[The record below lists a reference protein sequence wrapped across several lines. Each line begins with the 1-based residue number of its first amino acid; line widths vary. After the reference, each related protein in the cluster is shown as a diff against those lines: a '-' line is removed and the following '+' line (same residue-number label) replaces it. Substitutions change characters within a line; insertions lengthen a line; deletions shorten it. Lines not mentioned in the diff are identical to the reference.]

1 MLIFAA
7 KIINIFNTI
16 SMKSLFILLFALNL
30 SVLRVS
36 AQFYTITADTAM
48 MYERETEAV
57 SESVPVM
64 MDSVS
69 KEQEDIGGKEPVF
82 DVFVDVR
89 DSMLLELLHERLS
102 VCLPLDFLK
111 VNSRYGYRTD
121 PVYRCT
127 RFHDGIDL
135 ACRYEKVYSMLPA
148 VVKAVRFGNRG
159 YGNHVVL
166 EHGGIECLYG
176 HLNTILVREGDV
188 IPAGA
193 VVGISGNTGKSTG
206 PHLHLQI
213 RVNGKS
219 VDPKP
224 FVDALNGYIIR
235 LQERIR
241 YLRFGKKPSLNQH
254 IGNLVEVMEKHD
266 ALHPHI
272 VIAQSLLE

>member
-1 MLIFAA
+1 
-7 KIINIFNTI
+7 
-16 SMKSLFILLFALNL
+16 MKSLFILLFALNL

-57 SESVPVM
+57 SESVPVE

-69 KEQEDIGGKEPVF
+69 EGQADIGEKEPVF

-89 DSMLLELLHERLS
+89 DSMLLELLHDRLS

-148 VVKAVRFGNRG
+148 VVKTVRFGNRG
-159 YGNHVVL
+159 
-166 EHGGIECLYG
+166 
-176 HLNTILVREGDV
+176 
-188 IPAGA
+188 
-193 VVGISGNTGKSTG
+193 
-206 PHLHLQI
+206 
-213 RVNGKS
+213 
-219 VDPKP
+219 
-224 FVDALNGYIIR
+224 
-235 LQERIR
+235 
-241 YLRFGKKPSLNQH
+241 
-254 IGNLVEVMEKHD
+254 
-266 ALHPHI
+266 
-272 VIAQSLLE
+272 

>member
-1 MLIFAA
+1 MHIILNFAA

-57 SESVPVM
+57 SESVPVV
-64 MDSVS
+64 MDSVAV
-69 KEQEDIGGKEPVF
+69 EQEDVGEMEPVF
-82 DVFVDVR
+82 DAFVDVR
-89 DSMLLELLHERLS
+89 DSMLLELLHDRLS

-121 PVYRCT
+121 PIYRCT

-176 HLNTILVREGDV
+176 HLSNILVREGDV
-188 IPAGA
+188 VPAGA
-193 VVGISGNTGKSTG
+193 VVAVSGNTGKSTG
-206 PHLHLQI
+206 PHLHLRI

-241 YLRFGKKPSLNQH
+241 
-254 IGNLVEVMEKHD
+254 NLKYG
-266 ALHPHI
+266 
-272 VIAQSLLE
+272 

>member
-7 KIINIFNTI
+7 KIINIFYTI

-36 AQFYTITADTAM
+36 AQFFTIVADTAM
-48 MYERETEAV
+48 MYERETKAV
-57 SESVPVM
+57 PASVPVET
-64 MDSVS
+64 DSVS
-69 KEQEDIGGKEPVF
+69 EEQEDVGPVF
-82 DVFVDVR
+82 DAFVDVR
-89 DSMLLELLHERLS
+89 DSMLLELLHDRLN

-121 PVYRCT
+121 PFYRCT

-148 VVKAVRFGNRG
+148 VVKAVRFGNKG

-176 HLNTILVREGDV
+176 HLSTILVREGDV

-206 PHLHLQI
+206 FHLHLQI
-213 RVNGKS
+213 HVDGKS

-241 YLRFGKKPSLNQH
+241 DLKYG
-254 IGNLVEVMEKHD
+254 
-266 ALHPHI
+266 
-272 VIAQSLLE
+272 

>member
-7 KIINIFNTI
+7 KIINLFYTI

-36 AQFYTITADTAM
+36 AQFFTIVADTAM
-48 MYERETEAV
+48 MYERETKAV
-57 SESVPVM
+57 PASVPVET
-64 MDSVS
+64 DSVS
-69 KEQEDIGGKEPVF
+69 EEQEDVGEMEPVF
-82 DVFVDVR
+82 DAFVDVR
-89 DSMLLELLHERLS
+89 DSMLLELLHDRLN
-102 VCLPLDFLK
+102 VCLPLNFLK

-148 VVKAVRFGNRG
+148 VVKAVRHGNRG
-159 YGNHVVL
+159 FGNHVVL

-176 HLNTILVREGDV
+176 HLSTVLVREGDV
-188 IPAGA
+188 IPAGT

-241 YLRFGKKPSLNQH
+241 
-254 IGNLVEVMEKHD
+254 NLKYG
-266 ALHPHI
+266 
-272 VIAQSLLE
+272 

>member
-1 MLIFAA
+1 
-7 KIINIFNTI
+7 
-16 SMKSLFILLFALNL
+16 MKSVFILLFALNL

-48 MYERETEAV
+48 MYERETKAV
-57 SESVPVM
+57 PASVPVET
-64 MDSVS
+64 DSVS
-69 KEQEDIGGKEPVF
+69 EEQEDVGEMEPVF
-82 DVFVDVR
+82 DAFVDVR
-89 DSMLLELLHERLS
+89 DSILLELLNERLS

-176 HLNTILVREGDV
+176 HLSAVLVREGDV

-193 VVGISGNTGKSTG
+193 VVGISGNSGKSTG

-213 RVNGKS
+213 RVDGKS

-241 YLRFGKKPSLNQH
+241 DLKYG
-254 IGNLVEVMEKHD
+254 
-266 ALHPHI
+266 
-272 VIAQSLLE
+272 

>member
-7 KIINIFNTI
+7 KIINIFYTI

-36 AQFYTITADTAM
+36 AQFFTIVADTAM
-48 MYERETEAV
+48 MYERETKAV
-57 SESVPVM
+57 PASVPVET
-64 MDSVS
+64 DSVS
-69 KEQEDIGGKEPVF
+69 EEQEDVGEMVPVF
-82 DVFVDVR
+82 DAFVDVR
-89 DSMLLELLHERLS
+89 DSMLLELLHDRLN

-121 PVYRCT
+121 PFYRCT

-148 VVKAVRFGNRG
+148 VVKAVRFGNKG

-176 HLNTILVREGDV
+176 HLSTILVREGDV

-206 PHLHLQI
+206 FHLHLQI
-213 RVNGKS
+213 HVDGKS

-241 YLRFGKKPSLNQH
+241 DLKYG
-254 IGNLVEVMEKHD
+254 
-266 ALHPHI
+266 
-272 VIAQSLLE
+272 

>member
-30 SVLRVS
+30 PVLRVS

-57 SESVPVM
+57 SESVPVV
-64 MDSVS
+64 MDSVAV
-69 KEQEDIGGKEPVF
+69 EDIGEKEPVF
-82 DVFVDVR
+82 DAFVDVR
-89 DSMLLELLHERLS
+89 DSILLELLHDRLS

-176 HLNTILVREGDV
+176 HLSTILVREGDV

-206 PHLHLQI
+206 FHLHLQI
-213 RVNGKS
+213 HVDGKS

>member
-57 SESVPVM
+57 SESVPVV
-64 MDSVS
+64 MDSVAV
-69 KEQEDIGGKEPVF
+69 EDIGEKEPVF
-82 DVFVDVR
+82 DAFVDVR
-89 DSMLLELLHERLS
+89 DSMLLELLHDRLS

-176 HLNTILVREGDV
+176 HLSTILVREGDV

-213 RVNGKS
+213 RVDGKS

-224 FVDALNGYIIR
+224 FVDAVKRYIAR

-241 YLRFGKKPSLNQH
+241 NVKCCGS
-254 IGNLVEVMEKHD
+254 
-266 ALHPHI
+266 
-272 VIAQSLLE
+272 